1 MQNILDNASEVRRL
15 IDDHCSSI
23 GRDPKSVELIPV
35 SKTKPAEEIQALYDA
50 GYRHFG
56 ENYFQEL
63 LEKAAILPND
73 IKWHFIGHLQSQKS
87 ARLIREV
94 PNLHVV
100 ETLDSLKL
108 AIKLNNA
115 CTLAER
121 DSLSVYIQ
129 INTSGEESKSGIAP
143 EELASFISD
152 IMHQCPKLNIT
163 GLMSIGAPADMSCF
177 DKLVECASNSQEII
191 NNYESKKGIASLPLQ
206 LSMGMSADYI
216 EAITRGSTSVRVGSS
231 IFGARS
237 YSHTQA

>member
-1 MQNILDNASEVRRL
+1 MFHQKRIPKAWTIMAQFTTDSEKGAVSSSSDAAKIAQKDPVDLTHLQNIVDNASEVRRL

-129 INTSGEESKSGIAP
+129 INTSGE
-143 EELASFISD
+143 
-152 IMHQCPKLNIT
+152 
-163 GLMSIGAPADMSCF
+163 
-177 DKLVECASNSQEII
+177 
-191 NNYESKKGIASLPLQ
+191 
-206 LSMGMSADYI
+206 
-216 EAITRGSTSVRVGSS
+216 
-231 IFGARS
+231 
-237 YSHTQA
+237 